1 VAGNYLQRANHRTI
15 RNTEMSKP
23 DDRSTNSVSTENS
36 RPRGGEQ
43 TPTNLKTVPDKP
55 ASTPEQFGGY
65 GRK

>member
-1 VAGNYLQRANHRTI
+1 
-15 RNTEMSKP
+15 MSKP